1 VAATFV
7 AGVSLYRFGA
17 VREARY
23 PGHADPAFYYGVAQN
38 IRGGR
43 GATTNY
49 IWEFFAGQPRLPR
62 YAFDHWLPLAPVVMS
77 WALHASN
84 TLAAALRVNVVAS
97 IVLAIGTYLLARQ
110 LGRAPWVAPAS
121 AAVVSV
127 LPVVTMFSVQSEAT
141 IYFGA
146 FAVLTMAA
154 AVAARSRPWMWA
166 LAGGSAAL
174 ANLSRN
180 EGLVLFVV
188 VAVSAVLSSPR
199 SRRWWCVG
207 GTAAGYLLA
216 MLPLYLASL
225 HNLGTLMPPASSSF
239 PYVTT
244 YEQLYALHV
253 SHSLHAFLGGSV
265 VNFVHLRANTVVGQV
280 STVDAAML
288 PAELVLLVFV
298 AGACLIGLGAE
309 HRLVPDPPGRWWRA
323 PIQQQLWWRAGASPW
338 FVPVGFAAAEFL
350 FYPALTPVVSS
361 GGTLGRGMIAIAP
374 VLVVGGLTQLGRLR
388 VPVWL
393 IAGVV
398 GILVVAPLLSTATN
412 TRGQI
417 ANNNSIGTSAAALGA
432 VFAHEQQCLGRPVV
446 VMARNPWELTQAT
459 GVRTVMIPYAPLE
472 DVLAVARRYGVTD
485 LLMDPRRQAALGP
498 AIAQAAQGL
507 GPFVREQFGGRTY
520 YRIRGVGSDARC

>member
-49 IWEFFAGQPRLPR
+49 IWEFLAGQPRLPR

-110 LGRAPWVAPAS
+110 LGRTPWVAPAS

-141 IYFGA
+141 IYFGT
-146 FAVLTMAA
+146 FAVLAMAA
-154 AVAARSRPWMWA
+154 AVAARSRRWMWPITGA
-166 LAGGSAAL
+166 LAAL

-188 VAVSAVLSSPR
+188 VAVSAMLSSPR
-199 SRRWWCVG
+199 GRRWWCVG
-207 GTAAGYLLA
+207 GAAVGYVLT

-225 HNLGTLMPPASSSF
+225 HHLGTLMPPAGSSF
-239 PYVTT
+239 PYVTS
-244 YEQLYALHV
+244 YEGLYAVHV
-253 SHSLHAFLGGSV
+253 PHSLHAFLGGSV
-265 VNFVHLRANTVVGQV
+265 VDFVHLRADRVVAQV
-280 STVDAAML
+280 TTVDAAML
-288 PAELVLLVFV
+288 PVDLALLVFT

-309 HRLVPDPPGRWWRA
+309 QRFGPAGRWWRA

-350 FYPALTPVVSS
+350 FYPVLTPIVST
-361 GGTLGRGMIAIAP
+361 GGTLSRGMIAIAP

-417 ANNNSIGTSAAALGA
+417 ANNNSIGTSAAAFRA
-432 VFAHEQQCLGRPVV
+432 VFAHEQQCLGRPIV
-446 VMARNPWELTQAT
+446 VMTRNPWELTQAT
-459 GVRTVMIPYAPLE
+459 GVRTVMIPYGSLE

-485 LLMDPRRQAALGP
+485 LLMDGRRQAELGP
-498 AIAQAAQGL
+498 AIDQAARGV
-507 GPFVREQFGGRTY
+507 GPFVREQFGQTVY
-520 YRIRGVGSDARC
+520 YRIRGVGAGARC